1 MITKPLTRRL
11 AATCL
16 LSVGGV
22 GAVYAQSAS
31 EERPLAHFSRLV
43 VSDGIDIYL
52 TQSTEESLRLEVEG
66 LELADIVSEVSGET
80 LTLRNSRGR
89 GWFDGDEREA
99 TVYLNF
105 VQLSSIE
112 ASGGSDI
119 ESRNDLNLETL
130 KIDASGGSDI
140 DIAVSTE
147 GLALTVSGGSDA
159 EVRGETEAFTI
170 AASGGSDISAEAF
183 QAEQVT
189 ATVAGGSDA
198 IIRVSDAI
206 VLEADG
212 GSDVIIYGNPARR
225 TVNNDRS
232 SDVIWH

>member
-1 MITKPLTRRL
+1 MITKLLTRRL

-16 LSVGGV
+16 VSVVGV

-31 EERPLAHFSRLV
+31 EERPLGHFSKLV

-66 LELADIVSEVSGET
+66 LELADIVSEVEGDT
-80 LTLRNSRGR
+80 LTLKNSRGR
-89 GWFDGDEREA
+89 NWFDGDEREA

-130 KIDASGGSDI
+130 RIDASGGSDI

-183 QAEQVT
+183 QAEHVT

-206 VLEADG
+206 VLDADG

-232 SDVIWH
+232 SDVIWY

>member
-1 MITKPLTRRL
+1 MTKRL
-11 AATCL
+11 AAACL
-16 LSVGGV
+16 LSVVSV

-31 EERPLAHFSRLV
+31 EERPLGHFSKLV

-66 LELADIVSEVSGET
+66 LELADIVSEVDGDT
-80 LTLRNSRGR
+80 LTLKNSRGR
-89 GWFDGDEREA
+89 NWFDGDEREA

-112 ASGGSDI
+112 ASGGSDL
-119 ESRNDLNLETL
+119 ESRNDIELEYL

-140 DIAVSTE
+140 DIAVTTQ
-147 GLALTVSGGSDA
+147 GLSLTISGGSDA
-159 EVRGETEAFTI
+159 EVTGETEAFTI
-170 AASGGSDISAEAF
+170 AATGGSDVSAESF
-183 QAEQVT
+183 QAEHVT
-189 ATVAGGSDA
+189 ASVAGGSDA
-198 IIRVSDAI
+198 VIRVSDAI
-206 VLEADG
+206 VLDANG
-212 GSDVIIYGNPARR
+212 GSDVIIYGNPERR